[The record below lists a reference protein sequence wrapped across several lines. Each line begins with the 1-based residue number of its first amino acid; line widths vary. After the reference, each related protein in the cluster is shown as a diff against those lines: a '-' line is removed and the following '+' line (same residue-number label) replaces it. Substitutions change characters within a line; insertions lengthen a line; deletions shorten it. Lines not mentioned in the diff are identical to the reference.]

1 MPISGDEYPLTQEY
15 IDKSPTNNGVYALY
29 DESTTIYIGQAV
41 GENGI
46 REHLQR
52 HKRGEEGTCTRGAS
66 HYRREVCANPTT
78 REKQLLEEYIR
89 VNGKLPRCN
98 DTMP

>member
-1 MPISGDEYPLTQEY
+1 MPISGDEYPFTQEY

-41 GENGI
+41 GVNGI
-46 REHLQR
+46 KEHLKR
-52 HKRGEEGTCTRGAS
+52 HKRGDEGTCTKEAS
-66 HYRREVCANPTT
+66 LYRSEVCGNPPT

-98 DTMP
+98 NVMP